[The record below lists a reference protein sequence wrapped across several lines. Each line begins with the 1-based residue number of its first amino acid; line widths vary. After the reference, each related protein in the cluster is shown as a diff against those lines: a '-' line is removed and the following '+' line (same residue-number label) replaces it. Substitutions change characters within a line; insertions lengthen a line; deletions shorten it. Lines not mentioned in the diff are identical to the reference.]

1 MTPARGPKGSH
12 ALNAQLESVPDR
24 DTMAQPSP
32 DCQIDQRISWSTFP
46 MPRSG
51 RPLVQIAMLS
61 LANNPLACRLQ
72 PEKFIA
78 LTVK

>member
-1 MTPARGPKGSH
+1 
-12 ALNAQLESVPDR
+12 
-24 DTMAQPSP
+24 MAQPSP
-32 DCQIDQRISWSTFP
+32 DRQIDQRISWSTFP

>member
-1 MTPARGPKGSH
+1 MTQACDPKSSH
-12 ALNAQLESVPDR
+12 ALNAQLESVRDR

-32 DCQIDQRISWSTFP
+32 DCQIDQRISWSMFP
-46 MPRSG
+46 MTRSG
-51 RPLVQIAMLS
+51 RPLVQIVMLS
-61 LANNPLACRLQ
+61 LANNPLACRLK